1 MKADKVI
8 NIHNLLSNWIKFL
21 LSLIKLNLYLQ
32 DTFHLQDY
40 RLHGFTNN
48 KRIQEFQDRFISVLW
63 YVHEASSSRS
73 IIRKADYRRSQVY
86 RPNISTINHFIALYL
101 TQYNNSPPLKSINN
115 IFLCSCKNNET
126 VTLPRCKIWISR
138 NIVSY

>member
-48 KRIQEFQDRFISVLW
+48 KRIQEFQEDYFRFMTRPQSLFFQIDYSK
-63 YVHEASSSRS
+63 SRLS
-73 IIRKADYRRSQVY
+73 EEPSLSA
-86 RPNISTINHFIALYL
+86 
-101 TQYNNSPPLKSINN
+101 
-115 IFLCSCKNNET
+115 
-126 VTLPRCKIWISR
+126 
-138 NIVSY
+138 